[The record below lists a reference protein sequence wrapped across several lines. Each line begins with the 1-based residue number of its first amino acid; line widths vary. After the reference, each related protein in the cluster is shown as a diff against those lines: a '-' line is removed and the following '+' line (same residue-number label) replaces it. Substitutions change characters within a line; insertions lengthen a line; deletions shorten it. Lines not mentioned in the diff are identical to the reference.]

1 MHHAVIMQPTVVCLS
16 HVRWQRD
23 YERPHHLLSRCAR
36 DHRVLFFEPP
46 ELDRDDVAIEV
57 SETRTGVLTVIPHLP
72 PDLDEQTMDNELRAI
87 VNRVLSDLGDSY
99 PVLWYYDPMA
109 LAFTDHLEASAVIY
123 DRFDASK
130 LAPSG
135 TRALRES
142 ALMKRADL
150 VFQPDAPL
158 DVSWDVLYS
167 KLWAQIQAVVASSGN

>member
-1 MHHAVIMQPTVVCLS
+1 LHHAVIMQPTVVCLS
-16 HVRWQRD
+16 HVRWRCD

-36 DHRVLFFEPP
+36 DHRVLFFEPA

-72 PDLDEQTMDNELRAI
+72 PGLDQQTMENVLREI
-87 VNRVLSDLGDSY
+87 VNRVLGELGDSY

-123 DRFDASK
+123 DRPDASE

-135 TRALRES
+135 TRTLRES

-150 VFQPDAPL
+150 VFQPDDPF
-158 DVSWDVLYS
+158 DVSWDETYAKV
-167 KLWAQIQAVVASSGN
+167 WAEVQRVVSSSGN

>member
-1 MHHAVIMQPTVVCLS
+1 MQPTVVCLS

-46 ELDRDDVAIEV
+46 ELDHDEVAIEV

-72 PDLDEQTMDNELRAI
+72 AGLDEQTMENELREI
-87 VNRVLSDLGDSY
+87 VNRVLTDLGDSY

-109 LAFTDHLEASAVIY
+109 LAFTDHLEASAVVY
-123 DRFDASK
+123 DRLDASE

-142 ALMKRADL
+142 ALLKRADL
-150 VFQPDAPL
+150 VFEADDPF
-158 DVSWDVLYS
+158 DVSWDVTYS
-167 KLWAQIQAVVASSGN
+167 KLWAAVQRVMSSSGN